1 MYQQPTAPQ
10 PIGGVLD
17 SAIRLFKSAWIPV
30 LAMAAACAAASS
42 LPNLFGIVAPD
53 LVIGTT
59 LPGDPDQ
66 TVVDLEDLF
75 PLVLLFVVIL
85 ATLPFVLFFGL
96 GVIAQANAT
105 RRGVQLAWRDAAG
118 VAFRR
123 FPSALLCLLIYFVVF
138 GGIFFVAAFVGGVA
152 LAAIIPASEPSILF
166 GLLFGFGLVLLA
178 SIPIIGLLVYWCFA
192 LPLVVTENLGAV
204 KALGRSWTL
213 VRGHWWR
220 TLLILTIA
228 TFIVLVVTVVLSVVG
243 SLLAT
248 LAAGTGSVGGMSVIL
263 FGVDTLG
270 GTVTTPLFVAV
281 LLATL
286 HDLTLRRG
294 GDDLQERLEAI
305 GGRDR

>member
-1 MYQQPTAPQ
+1 
-10 PIGGVLD
+10 
-17 SAIRLFKSAWIPV
+17 
-30 LAMAAACAAASS
+30 
-42 LPNLFGIVAPD
+42 FGIVAPD

-66 TVVDLEDLF
+66 TVVDLENFF
-75 PLVLLFVVIL
+75 PLVLLLVIL

-105 RRGVQLAWRDAAG
+105 RRGVQLAWHDAAG

-138 GGIFFVAAFVGGVA
+138 GGIFFVAVIVWGVA
-152 LAAIIPASEPSILF
+152 LATIIPAIEPSIVF
-166 GLLFGFGLVLLA
+166 GLLFGFGLV
-178 SIPIIGLLVYWCFA
+178 IGLLVYWCFA

-220 TLLILTIA
+220 TLLILTSA

-243 SLLAT
+243 YLLAT

>member
-17 SAIRLFKSAWIPV
+17 SAIRLFKSAWMPV
-30 LAMAAACAAASS
+30 LAMATACAAASS
-42 LPNLFGIVAPD
+42 LPNLFGIVAPGLD
-53 LVIGTT
+53 IGAT
-59 LPGDPDQ
+59 LPVEPDQ
-66 TVVDLEDLF
+66 TVVDVEDIV
-75 PLVLLFVVIL
+75 PLALLFVVTL
-85 ATLPFVLFFGL
+85 ATLPLVLFFGL
-96 GVIAQANAT
+96 GIIAQANAT
-105 RRGVQLAWRDAAG
+105 RRGALLAWRDAAG

-123 FPSALLCLLIYFVVF
+123 FPQALLCSIIYVVVL
-138 GGIFFVAAFVGGVA
+138 GGIFVVAATVWGVA
-152 LAAIIPASEPSILF
+152 LVTLVRDIVPSILY

-178 SIPIIGLLVYWCFA
+178 SIPVIGLLVYWCFA
-192 LPLVVTENLGAV
+192 LPLIVTENLGAV
-204 KALGRSWTL
+204 QALGRSWTL

-228 TFIVLVVTVVLSVVG
+228 TFIALVVTVVLSVAG

-248 LAAGTGSVGGMSVIL
+248 LAVGTDSIGGTSVIL
-263 FGVDTLG
+263 FGVNTLG
-270 GTVTTPLFVAV
+270 GMVTTPLFVVV

-305 GGRDR
+305 GGRGR